1 MEIVLKSKQNK
12 QSERQHINIQIDIE
26 THFLMEGMYN
36 KLSKWWDIY
45 IKKMLIIEDLVK
57 RVSLTSFPIYNPN
70 GVQE

>member
-1 MEIVLKSKQNK
+1 
-12 QSERQHINIQIDIE
+12 
-26 THFLMEGMYN
+26 MEGMYN
-36 KLSKWWDIY
+36 KLSKWWDLY